1 MKPSRTQ
8 EITDYDYKD
17 TTALINKNR
26 PLKIGDLGFELPEEL
41 PTKVISLRL
50 PTELLNKVKAYAA
63 QQDVGYTSVIKM
75 ILARAVKNF

>member
-8 EITDYDYKD
+8 EITDYDHKD
-17 TTALINKNR
+17 TTAFINKNR
-26 PLKIGDLGFELPEEL
+26 PLKISDLGFELPEEL

>member
-1 MKPSRTQ
+1 MKKPKSE
-8 EITDYDYKD
+8 EITDYDHKE
-17 TTALINKNR
+17 TTAFINKNR
-26 PLKIGDLGFELPEEL
+26 PLKIVDLGFELPADL

-75 ILARAVKNF
+75 ILARAVKNY